1 MQLTE
6 ILHGLWNLQV
16 YNAEEWSE
24 YLGYFDGVERFTPD
38 QSKTALS
45 PGEELA
51 LRISRPVGSIP
62 AIPDFGL
69 SPKITTAEDLASKIR
84 AEESTLGAVSG
95 AFDLLH
101 LGHLRAFLQA
111 SRELAGYHN
120 GKLCALILAD
130 LHITRKK
137 GPSRPV
143 LNINERLALLTAVR
157 VIDHVVP
164 LVEPD
169 CLAALQ
175 CLKPRFFFKTD
186 GDLAQEIVQQEMALL
201 EKLGGDVR
209 ILPSEKTRD
218 LSTTSLV
225 GIVRNQTRCG
235 YSATNESSRNS
246 GIPQTESGSTPGQS
260 IQENRI
266 Y

>member
-6 ILHGLWNLQV
+6 IMDGLRDLQV
-16 YNAEEWSE
+16 YSTEEWGE
-24 YLGYFDGVERFTPD
+24 YVGFFEGADTAAQRH
-38 QSKTALS
+38 SKTVPS

-51 LRISRPVGSIP
+51 RRISGSSETNP
-62 AIPDFGL
+62 ALPDFSL

-120 GKLCALILAD
+120 GKLCTLILAD

-157 VIDHVVP
+157 VIDYVVP

-175 CLKPRFFFKTD
+175 CLEPRFFFKTD

-201 EKLGGDVR
+201 RKLGGEVR
-209 ILPSEKTRD
+209 ILHPNTGNSM
-218 LSTTSLV
+218 STTKLLV
-225 GIVRNQTRCG
+225 RAKQCTDHTLAF
-235 YSATNESSRNS
+235 SKA
-246 GIPQTESGSTPGQS
+246 
-260 IQENRI
+260 
-266 Y
+266 